1 MKLGFTYN
9 NIQDIT
15 HGKILV
21 SECNSTIHSI
31 AFDTRKIADGNS
43 VLFFALTGEFR
54 NGHAFIE
61 EAYKKGVRQFVVSES
76 IDVST
81 YQNSTFIQVENTLW
95 ALQEIAKNHRSK
107 FKYPIVG
114 ITGSVGKTMVK
125 EWIYHFLFSKFR
137 VIRSP
142 KSFNSQLGVALSL
155 LELHENADI
164 ALIEMGISK
173 PHEMKRL
180 EEIINPTYGIFTSF
194 GSAHKE
200 NFQNAEKHLDEKLSA
215 FKGCK
220 STFYHSSIELNSNQI
235 EKIHGIEV
243 NESNLK
249 DIKSILPFQD
259 KISIHNLSL
268 VLAFAKFLNLSADEL
283 KSKAKS
289 LPHLAMRMEVF
300 EGINGNTIIN
310 DTYNLDIDA
319 LNYSLEY
326 QLTLAEDLKRVVI
339 IGLDEEADNKKE
351 AITKI
356 IDSFK
361 PEKIIYLKD
370 NEPITEEIK
379 NSIIL
384 IKGSRKADMQK
395 IASQFRLK
403 KHKTFLEVDL
413 NALRNNL
420 SVFKSYLKQ
429 ETLLLAMVKASSYGS
444 GTERVAG
451 FLEKQGINYL
461 GVAYADEGVELRKLG
476 IQLPILVMNAEE
488 EGFEDCIKYN
498 LEPAI
503 YSFEQLDEFIK
514 ELIFAGKMDY
524 PIHLKVDTGMRR
536 LGFEPSDLIQISEVL
551 QAQPEVRIKSVY
563 SHLADSDNF
572 ESEAFTLHQINT
584 FYTFCDKLS
593 QQINYPF
600 IKHILNSEAIARFKD
615 YQFDMVR
622 LGIGMY
628 GYTSNSE
635 LKSILQPVIFWKSEI
650 SQVKEIKKG
659 ETVGYSRTF
668 RAEKDTK
675 IAIIPVGYADG
686 FKRSL
691 SNGIGSVYLN
701 NHFCPVI
708 GRVCM
713 DMLMIDVTNL
723 DVKSGS
729 KVEIIGLNKTMEE
742 FANQA
747 KTIPYEIMTSIS
759 KRVHRVYLEG

>member
-1 MKLGFTYN
+1 MKINYTYN
-9 NIQDIT
+9 EIQEIT
-15 HGKILV
+15 KGNVLV
-21 SECNSTIHSI
+21 HQCNSSIQSI

-43 VLFFALTGEFR
+43 VLFFALSGEFR

-142 KSFNSQLGVALSL
+142 KSFNSQLGVALSI
-155 LELHENADI
+155 LELHDNADI

-173 PHEMKRL
+173 PQEMTRL
-180 EEIINPTYGIFTSF
+180 EEIVNPTYGIFTSF

-200 NFQNAEKHLDEKLSA
+200 NFQTAEQHLEEKLSA
-215 FKGCK
+215 FKDCK
-220 STFYHSSIELNSNQI
+220 TTFYHSSIELNSNQI

-243 NESNLK
+243 NESNLN

-536 LGFEPSDLIQISEVL
+536 LGFEPSDLIQISEAL

-600 IKHILNSEAIARFKD
+600 IKHVLNSEAVARFKD
-615 YQFDMVR
+615 FQFDMVR

-628 GYTSNSE
+628 GYTSNTE

-759 KRVHRVYLEG
+759 KRVHRVYLEE

>member
-1 MKLGFTYN
+1 
-9 NIQDIT
+9 
-15 HGKILV
+15 
-21 SECNSTIHSI
+21 
-31 AFDTRKIADGNS
+31 
-43 VLFFALTGEFR
+43 
-54 NGHAFIE
+54 
-61 EAYKKGVRQFVVSES
+61 
-76 IDVST
+76 
-81 YQNSTFIQVENTLW
+81 
-95 ALQEIAKNHRSK
+95 
-107 FKYPIVG
+107 
-114 ITGSVGKTMVK
+114 
-125 EWIYHFLFSKFR
+125 
-137 VIRSP
+137 
-142 KSFNSQLGVALSL
+142 
-155 LELHENADI
+155 
-164 ALIEMGISK
+164 
-173 PHEMKRL
+173 
-180 EEIINPTYGIFTSF
+180 
-194 GSAHKE
+194 
-200 NFQNAEKHLDEKLSA
+200 
-215 FKGCK
+215 
-220 STFYHSSIELNSNQI
+220 
-235 EKIHGIEV
+235 
-243 NESNLK
+243 
-249 DIKSILPFQD
+249 
-259 KISIHNLSL
+259 
-268 VLAFAKFLNLSADEL
+268 
-283 KSKAKS
+283 
-289 LPHLAMRMEVF
+289 
-300 EGINGNTIIN
+300 
-310 DTYNLDIDA
+310 
-319 LNYSLEY
+319 
-326 QLTLAEDLKRVVI
+326 
-339 IGLDEEADNKKE
+339 
-351 AITKI
+351 
-356 IDSFK
+356 
-361 PEKIIYLKD
+361 
-370 NEPITEEIK
+370 
-379 NSIIL
+379 
-384 IKGSRKADMQK
+384 
-395 IASQFRLK
+395 
-403 KHKTFLEVDL
+403 
-413 NALRNNL
+413 LRNNL
-420 SVFKSYLKQ
+420 SVFKSYLKP

-514 ELIFAGKMDY
+514 ELIFTGKMDY

-600 IKHILNSEAIARFKD
+600 IKHVLNSEAVARFKD
-615 YQFDMVR
+615 FQFDMVR

-628 GYTSNSE
+628 GYTSNTE

-668 RAEKDTK
+668 IAEKDTK

-691 SNGIGSVYLN
+691 SNGIGSVYLD

-723 DVKSGS
+723 DVKAGS

>member
-1 MKLGFTYN
+1 LKLNYTYN
-9 NIQDIT
+9 DIQDIT
-15 HGKILV
+15 KGKVLV
-21 SECNSTIHSI
+21 HECNSSI
-31 AFDTRKIADGNS
+31 QSVAFDTRKIADGNS

-61 EAYKKGVRQFVVSES
+61 EAYKKGVRQFVISES
-76 IDVST
+76 IDIST
-81 YQNSTFIQVENTLW
+81 FENSTFIQVENTLW
-95 ALQEIAKNHRSK
+95 ALQEISKNHRQK
-107 FKYPIVG
+107 FNYPIVG

-155 LELHENADI
+155 LELHDNADI
-164 ALIEMGISK
+164 AIIEMGISK
-173 PHEMKRL
+173 PNEMIRL
-180 EEIINPTYGIFTSF
+180 QEIVKPTYGIFTSF

-243 NESNLK
+243 HESNLN

-268 VLAFAKFLNLSADEL
+268 VVAFAKFLNLSTDEL
-283 KSKAKS
+283 KAKAKT

-339 IGLDEEADNKKE
+339 IGLDEEVDNKKE

-361 PEKIIYLKD
+361 PEKTIYLKG

-420 SVFKSYLKQ
+420 SVFKSYLKP

-563 SHLADSDNF
+563 SHLADSDNL
-572 ESEAFTLHQINT
+572 ESEEFTLHQINT

-615 YQFDMVR
+615 FQFDMVR

-668 RAEKDTK
+668 IAEKDTK

-701 NHFCPVI
+701 NHFCTVI

>member
-1 MKLGFTYN
+1 MKLNYTYN
-9 NIQDIT
+9 DIQDIT
-15 HGKILV
+15 KGKVLV
-21 SECNSTIHSI
+21 HECNSSI
-31 AFDTRKIADGNS
+31 QSVAFDTRKIADGNS

-61 EAYKKGVRQFVVSES
+61 EAYKKGVRQFVISES
-76 IDVST
+76 IDIST
-81 YQNSTFIQVENTLW
+81 FKNSTFIQVENTLW
-95 ALQEIAKNHRSK
+95 ALQEISKNHRQK
-107 FKYPIVG
+107 FNYPFVG

-155 LELHENADI
+155 LELHENTDI
-164 ALIEMGISK
+164 AIIEMGISK

-180 EEIINPTYGIFTSF
+180 EEIVNPTYGIFTSF

-200 NFQNAEKHLDEKLSA
+200 NFQNAEKHLEEKLCA

-243 NESNLK
+243 HESNLN

-268 VLAFAKFLNLSADEL
+268 VVAFAKFLNLSTDEL
-283 KSKAKS
+283 KAKAKT

-339 IGLDEEADNKKE
+339 IGLDEEVDNKKE

-361 PEKIIYLKD
+361 PEKTIYLKG

-420 SVFKSYLKQ
+420 SVFKSYLKP

-444 GTERVAG
+444 GTERVAV

-668 RAEKDTK
+668 IAEKDTK

-691 SNGIGSVYLN
+691 SNGIGSVYLD

-723 DVKSGS
+723 EVKAGS

>member
-1 MKLGFTYN
+1 MKLNYTYN
-9 NIQDIT
+9 DIQDIT
-15 HGKILV
+15 KGKVLV
-21 SECNSTIHSI
+21 HECNSSI
-31 AFDTRKIADGNS
+31 QSVAFDTRKIADGNS

-61 EAYKKGVRQFVVSES
+61 EAYKKGVRQFVISES
-76 IDVST
+76 IDIST
-81 YQNSTFIQVENTLW
+81 FENSTFIQVENTLW
-95 ALQEIAKNHRSK
+95 ALQEISKNHRQK
-107 FKYPIVG
+107 FNYPIVG

-180 EEIINPTYGIFTSF
+180 EEIVNPTYGIFTSF

-243 NESNLK
+243 HESNLN

-268 VLAFAKFLNLSADEL
+268 VVAFAKFLNLSTDEL
-283 KSKAKS
+283 KAKAKT

-326 QLTLAEDLKRVVI
+326 QLTLAEDLKRLVI

-361 PEKIIYLKD
+361 PEKTIYLKG

-420 SVFKSYLKQ
+420 SVFKSYLKP

-503 YSFEQLDEFIK
+503 YSFEQLDEFVK

-572 ESEAFTLHQINT
+572 ESEEFTLHQINT

-615 YQFDMVR
+615 FQFDMVR

-668 RAEKDTK
+668 IAEKDTK

-691 SNGIGSVYLN
+691 SNGIGSVYLD

-723 DVKSGS
+723 DVKAGS

>member
-1 MKLGFTYN
+1 LKLDYTYN
-9 NIQDIT
+9 DIQVITNGKVLVNEYNSNIQ
-15 HGKILV
+15 
-21 SECNSTIHSI
+21 SI

-61 EAYKKGVRQFVVSES
+61 EAYKKGVRQFVISES
-76 IDVST
+76 IDISKF
-81 YQNSTFIQVENTLW
+81 QNSTIIQVENTLW
-95 ALQEIAKNHRSK
+95 ALQEIAKNHRQK
-107 FKYPIVG
+107 FNYPIVG

-173 PHEMKRL
+173 PHEMTRL
-180 EEIINPTYGIFTSF
+180 EEIVNPTYGIFTSF

-220 STFYHSSIELNSNQI
+220 STFYHSSIELNLNQI

-243 NESNLK
+243 HESIINDL
-249 DIKSILPFQD
+249 KSIIPVQD
-259 KISIHNLSL
+259 KISLHNLSL
-268 VLAFAKFLNLSADEL
+268 VVAFAKFLNLSADEL
-283 KSKAKS
+283 KAKAKT

-300 EGINGNTIIN
+300 EGINANTIIN

-326 QLTLAEDLKRVVI
+326 QLSLAEDLTRVVI

-351 AITKI
+351 AISSVIQKFRPDKT
-356 IDSFK
+356 
-361 PEKIIYLKD
+361 IYLKG

-420 SVFKSYLKQ
+420 SVFKSYLKP
-429 ETLLLAMVKASSYGS
+429 ETLLLVMVKSSSYGS
-444 GTERVAG
+444 GTERVAV

-514 ELIFAGKMDY
+514 ELIFSGKMDY

-600 IKHILNSEAIARFKD
+600 IKHILNSEAISRFKD
-615 YQFDMVR
+615 FQFDMVR

-628 GYTSNSE
+628 GYTSNPE
-635 LKSILQPVIFWKSEI
+635 LKSILQPVIFWKSEL

-659 ETVGYSRTF
+659 ETVGYNRTF
-668 RAEKDTK
+668 IAEKDTK

-691 SNGIGSVYLN
+691 SNGIGSVYID

-723 DVKSGS
+723 DVKAGS

-759 KRVHRVYLEG
+759 KRVHRIYLEG

>member
-1 MKLGFTYN
+1 MKLNYTYN
-9 NIQDIT
+9 DIQDIT
-15 HGKILV
+15 EGKVLV
-21 SECNSTIHSI
+21 SECNSTIQSI

-43 VLFFALTGEFR
+43 VLFFALTGDFR

-76 IDVST
+76 IDIST
-81 YQNSTFIQVENTLW
+81 YENSTFIKVDNTLW

-173 PHEMKRL
+173 PHEMTRL
-180 EEIINPTYGIFTSF
+180 EEIVNPTFGIFTSF

-200 NFQNAEKHLDEKLSA
+200 NFQTAKQHLDEKLCA
-215 FKGCK
+215 FKDCK
-220 STFYHSSIELNSNQI
+220 TTFYHSSIEIDSNQI
-235 EKIHGIEV
+235 EKIHGIKV
-243 NESNLK
+243 NESNLI
-249 DIKSILPFQD
+249 DLKSILPFQD

-268 VLAFAKFLNLSADEL
+268 VVALAKFLNIADDEL
-283 KSKAKS
+283 KVKAKN

-326 QLTLAEDLKRVVI
+326 QLTLAEDIKRVVI

-379 NSIIL
+379 KSIIL

-420 SVFKSYLKQ
+420 SVFKSYLKP

-444 GTERVAG
+444 GTERVAV

-498 LEPAI
+498 LEPTI

-572 ESEAFTLHQINT
+572 ESESFTLHQINT
-584 FYTFCDKLS
+584 FDTFCNKLTHLV
-593 QQINYPF
+593 NYTF

-615 YQFDMVR
+615 FQFDMVR

-628 GYTSNSE
+628 GYTSNPE

-659 ETVGYSRTF
+659 ETVGYSRTYI
-668 RAEKDTK
+668 AEKDTK

-691 SNGIGSVYLN
+691 SNGIGSVYLD

-723 DVKSGS
+723 DVKAGS

-759 KRVHRVYLEG
+759 RRVHRVYLEG

>member
-1 MKLGFTYN
+1 MKLNYTYN
-9 NIQDIT
+9 DIQDIT
-15 HGKILV
+15 KGKVLV
-21 SECNSTIHSI
+21 HECNSTILSI

-61 EAYKKGVRQFVVSES
+61 EAYKKGVRQFVISES
-76 IDVST
+76 IDIST
-81 YQNSTFIQVENTLW
+81 FENSTFIQVENTLW
-95 ALQEIAKNHRSK
+95 TLQEIAKNHRQK

-180 EEIINPTYGIFTSF
+180 EEIVNPTYGIFTSF

-200 NFQNAEKHLDEKLSA
+200 NFQNAEKHLDEKLGA

-243 NESNLK
+243 HESNLN

-268 VLAFAKFLNLSADEL
+268 VVAFAKFLNLANDEL
-283 KSKAKS
+283 KAKAKT

-326 QLTLAEDLKRVVI
+326 QLTLAEELKRVVI

-361 PEKIIYLKD
+361 PEKTIYLKG

-420 SVFKSYLKQ
+420 SVFKSYLKP

-659 ETVGYSRTF
+659 ETVGYNRTF

-691 SNGIGSVYLN
+691 SNGIGSVYID

-723 DVKSGS
+723 DVKAGS

>member
-1 MKLGFTYN
+1 MKLDYTYN
-9 NIQDIT
+9 DIQVITNGKVLVNEYNSNIQ
-15 HGKILV
+15 
-21 SECNSTIHSI
+21 SI

-61 EAYKKGVRQFVVSES
+61 EAYKKGVRQFVISES
-76 IDVST
+76 IDISKF
-81 YQNSTFIQVENTLW
+81 QNSTIIQVENTLW
-95 ALQEIAKNHRSK
+95 ALQEIAKNHRQK
-107 FKYPIVG
+107 FNYPIVG

-173 PHEMKRL
+173 PHEMTRL
-180 EEIINPTYGIFTSF
+180 EEIVNPTYGIFTSF

-220 STFYHSSIELNSNQI
+220 STFYHSSIELNLNQI

-243 NESNLK
+243 HESIINDL
-249 DIKSILPFQD
+249 KSIIPVQD
-259 KISIHNLSL
+259 KISLHNLSL
-268 VLAFAKFLNLSADEL
+268 VVAFAKFLNLSADEL
-283 KSKAKS
+283 KAKAKT

-300 EGINGNTIIN
+300 EGINANTIIN

-326 QLTLAEDLKRVVI
+326 QLSLAEDLTRVVI

-351 AITKI
+351 AISSVIQKFRPDKT
-356 IDSFK
+356 
-361 PEKIIYLKD
+361 IYLKG

-420 SVFKSYLKQ
+420 SVFKSYLKP
-429 ETLLLAMVKASSYGS
+429 ETLLLVMVKSSSYGS
-444 GTERVAG
+444 GTERVAV

-514 ELIFAGKMDY
+514 ELIFSGKMDY

-600 IKHILNSEAIARFKD
+600 IKHILNSEAISRFKD
-615 YQFDMVR
+615 FQFDMVR

-628 GYTSNSE
+628 GYTSNPE
-635 LKSILQPVIFWKSEI
+635 LKSILQPVIFWKSEL

-659 ETVGYSRTF
+659 ETVGYNRTF
-668 RAEKDTK
+668 IAEKDTK

-691 SNGIGSVYLN
+691 SNGIGSVYID

-723 DVKSGS
+723 DVKAGS

-759 KRVHRVYLEG
+759 KRVHRVYLER

>member
-1 MKLGFTYN
+1 MKLDYTYN
-9 NIQDIT
+9 DIQVITNGKVLVNEYNSNIQ
-15 HGKILV
+15 
-21 SECNSTIHSI
+21 SI

-61 EAYKKGVRQFVVSES
+61 EAYKKGVRQFVISES
-76 IDVST
+76 IDISKF
-81 YQNSTFIQVENTLW
+81 QNSTIIQVENTLW
-95 ALQEIAKNHRSK
+95 ALQEIAKNHRQK
-107 FKYPIVG
+107 FNYPIVG

-173 PHEMKRL
+173 PHEMTRL
-180 EEIINPTYGIFTSF
+180 EEIVNPTYGIFTSF

-220 STFYHSSIELNSNQI
+220 STFYHSSIELNLNQI

-243 NESNLK
+243 HESIINDL
-249 DIKSILPFQD
+249 KSIIPVQD
-259 KISIHNLSL
+259 KISLHNLSL
-268 VLAFAKFLNLSADEL
+268 VVAFAKFLNLSADEL
-283 KSKAKS
+283 KAKAKT

-300 EGINGNTIIN
+300 EGINANTIIN

-326 QLTLAEDLKRVVI
+326 QLSLAEDLTRVVI

-351 AITKI
+351 AISSVIQKFRPDKT
-356 IDSFK
+356 
-361 PEKIIYLKD
+361 IYLKG

-420 SVFKSYLKQ
+420 SVFKSYLKP
-429 ETLLLAMVKASSYGS
+429 ETLLLVMVKSSSYGS
-444 GTERVAG
+444 GTERVAV

-514 ELIFAGKMDY
+514 ELIFSGKMDY

-600 IKHILNSEAIARFKD
+600 IKHILNSEAISRFKD
-615 YQFDMVR
+615 FQFDMVR

-628 GYTSNSE
+628 GYTSNPE
-635 LKSILQPVIFWKSEI
+635 LKSILQPVIFWKSEL

-659 ETVGYSRTF
+659 ETVGYNRTF
-668 RAEKDTK
+668 IAEKDTK

-691 SNGIGSVYLN
+691 SNGIGSVYID

-723 DVKSGS
+723 DVKAGS

-759 KRVHRVYLEG
+759 KRVHRIYLEG

>member
-1 MKLGFTYN
+1 LKLGFTYN

-155 LELHENADI
+155 LELHDNADI

-173 PHEMKRL
+173 PQEMTRL
-180 EEIINPTYGIFTSF
+180 EEIVNPTYGIFTSF

-200 NFQNAEKHLDEKLSA
+200 NFQTAEQHLEEKLSA
-215 FKGCK
+215 FKDCK
-220 STFYHSSIELNSNQI
+220 TTFYHSSIELNSNQI

-420 SVFKSYLKQ
+420 SVFKSYLKP

-514 ELIFAGKMDY
+514 ELIFTGKMDY

-600 IKHILNSEAIARFKD
+600 IKHVLNSEAVARFKD
-615 YQFDMVR
+615 FQFDMVR

-628 GYTSNSE
+628 GYTSNTE

-668 RAEKDTK
+668 IAEKDTK

-691 SNGIGSVYLN
+691 SNGIGSVYLD

-723 DVKSGS
+723 DVKAGS

>member
-1 MKLGFTYN
+1 LKLNYTYN
-9 NIQDIT
+9 DIQDIT
-15 HGKILV
+15 KGKVLV
-21 SECNSTIHSI
+21 HECNSSI
-31 AFDTRKIADGNS
+31 QSVAFDTRKIADGNS

-61 EAYKKGVRQFVVSES
+61 EAYKKGVRQFVISES
-76 IDVST
+76 IDIST
-81 YQNSTFIQVENTLW
+81 FENSTFIQVENTLW
-95 ALQEIAKNHRSK
+95 ALQEISKNHRQK
-107 FKYPIVG
+107 FNYPIVG

-180 EEIINPTYGIFTSF
+180 EEIVNPTYGIFTSF

-243 NESNLK
+243 HESNLN

-268 VLAFAKFLNLSADEL
+268 VVAFAKFLNLSTDEL
-283 KSKAKS
+283 KAKAKT

-326 QLTLAEDLKRVVI
+326 QLTLAEDLKRLVI

-361 PEKIIYLKD
+361 PEKTIYLKG

-420 SVFKSYLKQ
+420 SVFKSYLKP

-503 YSFEQLDEFIK
+503 YSFEQLDEFVK

-572 ESEAFTLHQINT
+572 ESEEFTLHQINT

-615 YQFDMVR
+615 FQFDMVR

-668 RAEKDTK
+668 IAEKDTK

-691 SNGIGSVYLN
+691 SNGIGSVYLD

-723 DVKSGS
+723 DVKAGS

>member
-1 MKLGFTYN
+1 MKLNYTYN
-9 NIQDIT
+9 DIQDIT
-15 HGKILV
+15 KGKVLV
-21 SECNSTIHSI
+21 HECNSSI
-31 AFDTRKIADGNS
+31 QSVAFDTRKIADGNS

-61 EAYKKGVRQFVVSES
+61 EAYKKGVRQFVISES
-76 IDVST
+76 IDIST
-81 YQNSTFIQVENTLW
+81 FKNSTFIQVENTLW
-95 ALQEIAKNHRSK
+95 ALQEISKNHRQK
-107 FKYPIVG
+107 FNYPFVG

-155 LELHENADI
+155 LELHENTDI
-164 ALIEMGISK
+164 AIIEMGISK

-180 EEIINPTYGIFTSF
+180 EEIVNPTYGIFTSF

-200 NFQNAEKHLDEKLSA
+200 NFQNAEKHLEEKLCA

-243 NESNLK
+243 HESNLN

-268 VLAFAKFLNLSADEL
+268 VVAFAKFLNLSTDEL
-283 KSKAKS
+283 KAKAKT

-339 IGLDEEADNKKE
+339 IGLDEEVDNKKE

-361 PEKIIYLKD
+361 PEKTIYLKG

-420 SVFKSYLKQ
+420 SVFKSYLKP

-668 RAEKDTK
+668 IAEKDTK

-691 SNGIGSVYLN
+691 SNGIGSVYLD

-723 DVKSGS
+723 EVKAGS

>member
-142 KSFNSQLGVALSL
+142 KSFNSQLGVALSI
-155 LELHENADI
+155 LELHDNADI

-173 PHEMKRL
+173 PQEMTRL
-180 EEIINPTYGIFTSF
+180 EEIVNPTYGIFTSF

-200 NFQNAEKHLDEKLSA
+200 NFQTAEQHLEEKLSA
-215 FKGCK
+215 FKDCK
-220 STFYHSSIELNSNQI
+220 TTFYHSSIELNSNQI

-420 SVFKSYLKQ
+420 SVFKSYLKP

-514 ELIFAGKMDY
+514 ELIFTGKMDY

-668 RAEKDTK
+668 IAEKDTK

-691 SNGIGSVYLN
+691 SNGIGSVYLD

-723 DVKSGS
+723 DVKAGS

>member
-142 KSFNSQLGVALSL
+142 KSFNSQLGVALSI
-155 LELHENADI
+155 LELHDNADI

-173 PHEMKRL
+173 PQEMTRL
-180 EEIINPTYGIFTSF
+180 EEIVNPTYGIFTSF

-200 NFQNAEKHLDEKLSA
+200 NFQTAEQHLEEKLSA
-215 FKGCK
+215 FKDCK
-220 STFYHSSIELNSNQI
+220 TTFYHSSIELNSNQI

-420 SVFKSYLKQ
+420 SVFKSYLKP

-514 ELIFAGKMDY
+514 ELIFTGKMDY

-600 IKHILNSEAIARFKD
+600 IKHVLNSEAVARFKD
-615 YQFDMVR
+615 FQFDMVR

-628 GYTSNSE
+628 GYTSNTE

-668 RAEKDTK
+668 IAEKDTK

-691 SNGIGSVYLN
+691 SNGIGSVYLD

-723 DVKSGS
+723 DVKAGS